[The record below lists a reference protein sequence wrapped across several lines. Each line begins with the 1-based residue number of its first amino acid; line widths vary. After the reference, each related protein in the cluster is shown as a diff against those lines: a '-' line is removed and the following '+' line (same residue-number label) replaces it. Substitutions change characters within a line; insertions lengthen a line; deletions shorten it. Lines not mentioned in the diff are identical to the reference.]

1 MASEVPDLLTR
12 SRWNWLALA
21 RFVLAAVVVVFH
33 IQRRLMLW
41 EGTWVTQLDGRVS
54 VIAFLVISGYSIAAS
69 LSKSA
74 QGFYKRRLLRVYPL
88 LIGAVVFTELLAA
101 PQYPV
106 QGWTNAAG
114 NIVFPP
120 GVVCS
125 VPTLNL
131 PLWSLG
137 IEILY
142 YLFAPLLVRAPAF
155 VRWGLIAA
163 SIAAY
168 RSPLVQEWHYGA
180 PAACFLWAW
189 LLGLELYSNR
199 HPAAVGAAFLTT
211 AALKYNP
218 QVQYATWSVLLYVGT
233 LTLIVAPW
241 LPALRG
247 RWVDYLG
254 AISFP
259 LYLVHFPVVVTLADA
274 YKVTDPL
281 TMFGA
286 ALAVTLAFH
295 HLVDG
300 PAKRLLERLV

>member
-1 MASEVPDLLTR
+1 MAEQVPELLTR
-12 SRWNWLALA
+12 RRWNWLGLA
-21 RFVLAAVVVVFH
+21 RFVLAFVVVVFH

-41 EGTWVTQLDGRVS
+41 QDTWVVQLDGRVS

-69 LSKSA
+69 LAKSA

-88 LIGAVVFTELLAA
+88 LIGAVIFTELLAA
-101 PQYPV
+101 PRYPV
-106 QGWTNAAG
+106 QGWANAAG

-120 GVVCS
+120 GLVCA

-137 IEILY
+137 IEIVY
-142 YLFAPLLVRAPAF
+142 YVFAPLLMRAPWL

-163 SIAAY
+163 SVAAY

-189 LLGLELYSNR
+189 LLGVELFRSR
-199 HPAAVGAAFLTT
+199 HPAVVAAAFLST
-211 AALKYNP
+211 AAVKFNP

-233 LTLIVAPW
+233 LALIVAPW
-241 LPALRG
+241 LPPLSG

-274 YKVTDPL
+274 YHVTDPF
-281 TMFGA
+281 TMFA
-286 ALAVTLAFH
+286 AASAVTLFFH
-295 HLVDG
+295 HAVDG
-300 PAKRLLERLV
+300 PAKRLLEKIV

>member
-1 MASEVPDLLTR
+1 MTR

-21 RFVLAAVVVVFH
+21 RFVLAFVVVVFH

-41 EGTWVTQLDGRVS
+41 QDTWVPQLDGRVS

-69 LSKSA
+69 LAKGPA
-74 QGFYKRRLLRVYPL
+74 GFYRRRLLRVYPL

-101 PQYPV
+101 PRYPV
-106 QGWTNAAG
+106 QGWKNAIG

-120 GVVCS
+120 GTVCA

-137 IEILY
+137 IEIVY
-142 YLFAPLLVRAPAF
+142 YLFAPLLMWAPAF

-163 SIAAY
+163 SVAAY
-168 RSPLVQEWHYGA
+168 CSPLVQEWHYGA

-189 LLGLELYSNR
+189 LLGVELFRSQ
-199 HPAAVGAAFLTT
+199 HPAVVVAAFLST
-211 AALKYNP
+211 AAVKFNP
-218 QVQYATWSVLLYVGT
+218 QVQYATYSVLLYVGT

-241 LPALRG
+241 LPALKG

-259 LYLVHFPVVVTLADA
+259 LYLVHFPVVITLADA
-274 YKVTDPL
+274 YGVKNPVP
-281 TMFGA
+281 MFAA

-300 PAKRLLERLV
+300 PGKRLLERLV